1 MARALGCGR
10 RRPTRTS
17 PTTTWRGSTAARSAA
32 CRQRDLDAAAGRSGC
47 ARSSTSSRTRPTSTA
62 IVFPPRAQI
71 RVTLKP
77 RFGDADLAA
86 FTRSA
91 TSTADDEQIIGRSR
105 RNGRRT
111 DSLVLRNPSR
121 RSRAAFLVAY
131 IDENARA
138 LDSRYDLSVR
148 RVKRR

>member
-1 MARALGCGR
+1 M
-10 RRPTRTS
+10 
-17 PTTTWRGSTAARSAA
+17 
-32 CRQRDLDAAAGRSGC
+32 
-47 ARSSTSSRTRPTSTA
+47 
-62 IVFPPRAQI
+62 
-71 RVTLKP
+71 TLKP

-105 RNGRRT
+105 RNGSRR
-111 DSLVLRNPSR
+111 DSLTLRNPSR

-131 IDENARA
+131 IDGDTRA